1 MQDVLSAAKNLGCV
15 YNITARVYDRGTGR
29 LVSEHIGHNQA
40 TCSMMLGIAH
50 YLQGDGILNQAPGM
64 LSKNIP
70 MYMSLGTMG
79 LISQTADADGLP
91 TGIGIYDDPEKTE
104 EEQFVGY
111 MEQLPGFGAD
121 GYDANENNDRPY
133 FGLGPMYESGDAV
146 NCELISSKFVR
157 TPITYR
163 AILPE
168 AQAELPETIDIVFSA
183 MISTGAL
190 AQFRNGSD
198 HVFITELGLWSNKQ
212 WSDSVENGLLAGY
225 RIIPSS
231 SENWD
236 MTVQSNRDILKRSI
250 LRVGKNQVV
259 QVIWKI
265 QLGSIEQFGGYVEA
279 YRKLLEESKKSSGG
293 NMTGQLTACFVG
305 VLNAI
310 SGYAAEMGIV
320 YKGTATTSAQFTAS
334 KSGHFKLIA
343 IALNSEASI
352 AALNMSASIN
362 DGAITLDT
370 IKWNQYNVSGTDRR
384 NYRIVEYDGMF
395 TEGDSVSI
403 SISSGSTSYSS
414 FVYALLDDTYQF
426 GSLMQTVS
434 TADATASG
442 SYSADAIAL
451 YGIFNSSA
459 GGTISIADAA
469 AGTTVTTANPGTNY
483 KSAYIFWFEKEGT

>member
-1 MQDVLSAAKNLGCV
+1 MQDAISAAKNLGCV
-15 YNITARVYDRGTGR
+15 YNVTARVYDRGTGR

-64 LSKNIP
+64 LSKNVP

-79 LISQTADADGLP
+79 LITQTADEDGLP

-163 AILPE
+163 TILPE
-168 AQAELPETIDIVFSA
+168 AQSELPETIDIVFSA

-236 MTVQSNRDILKRSI
+236 MTVPSNRDILKRSI

-279 YRKLLEESKKSSGG
+279 YRRLKNLSGG
-293 NMTGQLTACFVG
+293 AQVG
-305 VLNAI
+305 
-310 SGYAAEMGIV
+310 
-320 YKGTATTSAQFTAS
+320 
-334 KSGHFKLIA
+334 IA
-343 IALNSEASI
+343 
-352 AALNMSASIN
+352 
-362 DGAITLDT
+362 
-370 IKWNQYNVSGTDRR
+370 VP
-384 NYRIVEYDGMF
+384 
-395 TEGDSVSI
+395 
-403 SISSGSTSYSS
+403 
-414 FVYALLDDTYQF
+414 
-426 GSLMQTVS
+426 
-434 TADATASG
+434 
-442 SYSADAIAL
+442 AL
-451 YGIFNSSA
+451 YGTAYSVV
-459 GGTISIADAA
+459 GIAEE
-469 AGTTVTTANPGTNY
+469 TEET
-483 KSAYIFWFEKEGT
+483 

>member
-15 YNITARVYDRGTGR
+15 YNVTARVYDRGTGR

-79 LISQTADADGLP
+79 LISQDEDANGLP
-91 TGIGIYDDPEKTE
+91 AGIGIYDDPEKTE

-168 AQAELPETIDIVFSA
+168 SQAELPETIDIVFSA

-236 MTVQSNRDILKRSI
+236 MTVQSNRDILKRSV

-265 QLGSIEQFGGYVEA
+265 QLGSIEQFGGYVKA
-279 YRKLLEESKKSSGG
+279 YRQLLEETKSNRSG
-293 NMTGQLTACFVG
+293 NMTGQLTACFGG
-305 VLNAI
+305 VLNSI
-310 SGYAAEMGIV
+310 SGYATEMGFV
-320 YKGTATTSAQFTAS
+320 YKGTAASSAQFTIPRA
-334 KSGHFKLIA
+334 GRFRLVV
-343 IALNSEASI
+343 IALNGEGSTY
-352 AALNMSASIN
+352 ALNLAVQVNGSAAETEAVAYNEYS
-362 DGAITLDT
+362 DSGA
-370 IKWNQYNVSGTDRR
+370 NRR
-384 NYRIVEYDGMF
+384 NYRI
-395 TEGDSVSI
+395 I
-403 SISSGSTSYSS
+403 SYSADFSAGDTVQIDLTERSGYTS
-414 FVYALLDDTYQF
+414 FVYALLDETYQF
-426 GSLMQTVS
+426 GSLMQAVS
-434 TADATASG
+434 TADAAASG

-451 YGIFNSSA
+451 YGTFNSSA
-459 GGTISIADAA
+459 GGTIRIVDAA
-469 AGTTVTTANPGTNY
+469 AGTTVTTDYPGTAY
-483 KSAYIFWFEKEGT
+483 TAAYIFWFEKEES

>member
-15 YNITARVYDRGTGR
+15 YNVTARVYDRGTGR

-225 RIIPSS
+225 RIIPSN

-293 NMTGQLTACFVG
+293 NMTGQLTAYLG
-305 VLNAI
+305 GTLTSI
-310 SGYAAEMGIV
+310 SGSALELGFV
-320 YKGTATTSAQFTAS
+320 YTGTAASFAQFTVP
-334 KSGHFKLIA
+334 KSGQFKLMA
-343 IALNSEASI
+343 IAVNSEASTF
-352 AALNMSASIN
+352 ALNFAVQIN
-362 DGAITLDT
+362 GNAVEPETVA
-370 IKWNQYNVSGTDRR
+370 YNEYSGSGTNRR
-384 NYRIVEYDGMF
+384 NHRVVSYSANF
-395 TEGDSVSI
+395 SEGDIVKI
-403 SISSGSTSYSS
+403 DLTERSGYTS
-414 FVYALLDDTYQF
+414 FVYALLDGTYPF
-426 GSLMQTVS
+426 GSLVQTIT

-442 SYSADAIAL
+442 SYSADAVAL
-451 YGIFNSSA
+451 YGIFNSSV
-459 GGTISIADAA
+459 GGMIRIADVA
-469 AGTTVTTANPGTNY
+469 AGTTVTTMDPGRDY
-483 KSAYIFWFEKEGT
+483 KSAYIFWFEKEGS